1 MADTIQFDLVSPTKL
16 VASQAVDMVVVP
28 GGEGD
33 LGVLPGHS
41 LLIGTVRPGVI
52 DIHEGGKV
60 TNRIFVAGGFVEVNP
75 ETCTV
80 LAEEAVPVADI
91 DRAAATQRLQ
101 DAQKALADAD
111 DAKAKNAAEGEV
123 KVAEAMIAAAG

>member
-60 TNRIFVAGGFVEVNP
+60 TNSIFVAGGFVEVNP

-80 LAEEAVPVADI
+80 LVEEATAVADI
-91 DRAAATQRLQ
+91 DKAAASQRLQ

-111 DAKAKNAAEGEV
+111 DARAKSAAESEV
-123 KVAEAMIAAAG
+123 KVAEAMIAAAP

>member
-60 TNRIFVAGGFVEVNP
+60 TNSIFVAGGFVEVNP
-75 ETCTV
+75 DTCTV
-80 LAEEAVPVADI
+80 LVEEATAVAAI
-91 DRAAATQRLQ
+91 DKTAANQRLQ
-101 DAQKALADAD
+101 DAQKALADAG
-111 DAKAKNAAEGEV
+111 DAKAKSAAESEV
-123 KVAEAMIAAAG
+123 KVAEAMIAAAS

>member
-16 VASQAVDMVVVP
+16 VASQAVDMVVVH

-60 TNRIFVAGGFVEVNP
+60 TNSIFVAGGFVEVNP
-75 ETCTV
+75 DTCTV
-80 LAEEAVPVADI
+80 LVEEATAVTDI
-91 DRAAATQRLQ
+91 DKTAAGQRLQ
-101 DAQKALADAD
+101 DAQKALADAG
-111 DAKAKNAAEGEV
+111 DAKAKSAAENEV
-123 KVAEAMIAAAG
+123 KIAEAMVAAAS

>member
-1 MADTIQFDLVSPTKL
+1 MADTIQFELVSPTKV

-60 TNRIFVAGGFVEVNP
+60 TNSIFVAGGFVEVNP
-75 ETCTV
+75 DTCTV
-80 LAEEAVPVADI
+80 LVEEATAVTDI
-91 DRAAATQRLQ
+91 DKTAAGQRLQ
-101 DAQKALADAD
+101 DAQKALADAG
-111 DAKAKNAAEGEV
+111 DAKAKSAAENEV
-123 KVAEAMIAAAG
+123 KIAEAMVAAAS

>member
-60 TNRIFVAGGFVEVNP
+60 TNSIFVAGGFVEVNP
-75 ETCTV
+75 DTCTV
-80 LAEEAVPVADI
+80 LVEEATAVTDI
-91 DRAAATQRLQ
+91 DKTAAGQRLQ
-101 DAQKALADAD
+101 DAQKALADAG
-111 DAKAKNAAEGEV
+111 DAKAKSAAENEV
-123 KVAEAMIAAAG
+123 KIAEAMVAAAS